1 MRPLLALF
9 LLFRPATPA
18 TDSARPERAPVL
30 IELFTSE
37 GCSSCP
43 PADALLAKLNELQ
56 PVSGVTVIA
65 LEEHV
70 DYWDHQ
76 GWRDPFSSGEFT
88 ARQQRYAQILHIESP
103 YTPEMVIDGRS
114 EFVGNDSQRA
124 LHELAGAARSPKTPV
139 HVVVKEKTGDR
150 FVLAVNVAAG
160 LTGEVLLAI
169 AETSLAS
176 DVARGENAG
185 RNLKHS
191 AVVRKLSVIGKLKS
205 GESFSTEPVVT
216 LARQW
221 KPENL
226 RAVVFVQESTSG
238 KVVGAAEVALTR
250 SR

>member
-1 MRPLLALF
+1 M
-9 LLFRPATPA
+9 
-18 TDSARPERAPVL
+18 
-30 IELFTSE
+30 ELFTSE

>member
-18 TDSARPERAPVL
+18 TDSSRPERAPVL

-76 GWRDPFSSGEFT
+76 GWRDPFSSAEFT

-103 YTPEMVIDGRS
+103 YTPEMVIDGHS

-124 LHELAGAARSPKTPV
+124 LHELAGAARIPKTPV

-160 LTGEVLLAI
+160 ATGEVLLAI